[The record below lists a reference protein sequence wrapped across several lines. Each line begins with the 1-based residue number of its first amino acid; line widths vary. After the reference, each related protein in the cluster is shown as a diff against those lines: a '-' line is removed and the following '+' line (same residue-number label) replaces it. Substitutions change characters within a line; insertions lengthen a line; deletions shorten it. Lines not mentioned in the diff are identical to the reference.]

1 MLQQLAEAA
10 ALNNRY
16 VKAYEAYLLRGLG
29 LLPAENG
36 TAETK
41 DYYVAL
47 EETMSLNRVVLLRQV
62 AMQRVARILKQKK
75 SLMVWFEPLISLSRL
90 TSAMLFFT
98 IY

>member
-41 DYYVAL
+41 DYYVA
-47 EETMSLNRVVLLRQV
+47 
-62 AMQRVARILKQKK
+62 MQRVARILKQKK